1 LDKLNLIIR
10 DKQAELKG
18 LQEELNEALTGIES
32 SDYETAARIFPLI
45 HGVTR
50 EIERLEKLSGVLNTP
65 QDFPFYLSRLL
76 TDHTLAIL
84 ELWTGIQDYWND
96 VTIRLLEIRKLK
108 NNRGISCT
116 LRLTEPA
123 DTHLHVE
130 WTTAALQHIGWTAR
144 RGERTF
150 YYRTRLRSPDQF
162 DAFCQFM
169 SVTALEAL
177 PSLLRHGP
185 QYYRFR

>member
-1 LDKLNLIIR
+1 MAKGSQKTERAKSDFRLWANGSCFGGIISNGGMSTTVMTSVERMPKSNSAAALLNKI
-10 DKQAELKG
+10 
-18 LQEELNEALTGIES
+18 
-32 SDYETAARIFPLI
+32 
-45 HGVTR
+45 
-50 EIERLEKLSGVLNTP
+50 
-65 QDFPFYLSRLL
+65 QDFRSNLSRLL
-76 TDHTLAIL
+76 TDDTLTVL

-123 DTHLHVE
+123 DTHLHGE
-130 WTTAALQHIGWTAR
+130 WTTAALELIGWTVP
-144 RGERTF
+144 RGGRIF
-150 YYRTRLRSPDQF
+150 YYRTWLRSPDQF

-177 PSLLRHGP
+177 PSLWGQGQ